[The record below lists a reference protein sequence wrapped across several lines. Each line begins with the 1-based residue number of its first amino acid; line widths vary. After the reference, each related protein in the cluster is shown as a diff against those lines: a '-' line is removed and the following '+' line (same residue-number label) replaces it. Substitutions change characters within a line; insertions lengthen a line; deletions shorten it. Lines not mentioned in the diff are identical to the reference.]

1 MNHLP
6 ALPSAG
12 TDFAHRRTRLHDHAV
27 SDLGIAIVSGRLP
40 EGVPLPEAEIGRM
53 LGVSRSVVREATKV
67 LAAKGLLRSRPRVG
81 TVPSP
86 RDSWDVLDPEVLGW
100 MLEHGPIADLIRD
113 VSEVRLIIEP
123 AAARLAALRR
133 SDEEAERLRALADD
147 LVRWGEDT
155 ERYVVADLDF
165 HAAILSAT
173 KNVTLVRLT
182 GAIGAAL
189 RASRR
194 LTVHAPGGPQ
204 SAMAEHE
211 AVAAAIIDGDPDR
224 ADARMRD
231 LIVLTQ
237 SHIECVLTGSEP
249 TLPNRSADPVAVGR
263 TCSASV
269 ESARGAIGHSG
280 EASRMCAPPTGSPKV
295 AEAATPFTW
304 PPEEAWFRGVL
315 AGDDQAAD
323 EVSQA
328 VPRTWSSG
336 TSPPLA

>member
-1 MNHLP
+1 MSDLP
-6 ALPSAG
+6 ALPSA
-12 TDFAHRRTRLHDHAV
+12 DADVAHRRTRLHDHAV
-27 SDLGIAIVSGRLP
+27 FDLGIAIVSGRLP
-40 EGVPLPEAEIGRM
+40 EGAPLPEAELGKM

-81 TVPSP
+81 TVPLP
-86 RDSWDVLDPEVLGW
+86 RDSWDVLDPDVLGW
-100 MLEHGPIADLIRD
+100 MLEYGPIAAVIRD

-123 AAARLAALRR
+123 AAARLAAMRR
-133 SDEEAERLRALADD
+133 SAEEADRFRALADE
-147 LVRWGEDT
+147 LVRWGDDT
-155 ERYVVADLDF
+155 QRYVVADLDF

-237 SHIECVLTGSEP
+237 SHIEWVLTRLRP
-249 TLPNRSADPVAVGR
+249 
-263 TCSASV
+263 
-269 ESARGAIGHSG
+269 H
-280 EASRMCAPPTGSPKV
+280 V
-295 AEAATPFTW
+295 AE
-304 PPEEAWFRGVL
+304 L
-315 AGDDQAAD
+315 ILLL
-323 EVSQA
+323 
-328 VPRTWSSG
+328 SSG
-336 TSPPLA
+336 RRSTGRRTGAHAY

>member
-1 MNHLP
+1 MSGLP
-6 ALPSAG
+6 ALPSADAVG
-12 TDFAHRRTRLHDHAV
+12 SHRRTRLHDHAV
-27 SDLGIAIVSGRLP
+27 FDLGIAIVSGRLP
-40 EGVPLPEAEIGRM
+40 EGVPLPEAELGKM
-53 LGVSRSVVREATKV
+53 LGVSRTVVREATKV

-81 TVPSP
+81 TIPLP
-86 RDSWDVLDPEVLGW
+86 RESWDVLDPEVLGW
-100 MLEHGPIADLIRD
+100 MLEHGPIADVIRD

-133 SDEEAERLRALADD
+133 TAEEAVRFRTLADD
-147 LVRWGEDT
+147 LVQWGDNAQ
-155 ERYVVADLDF
+155 RYVVADLDF

-224 ADARMRD
+224 ADARIRE

-237 SHIECVLTGSEP
+237 SHIEWVLT
-249 TLPNRSADPVAVGR
+249 RSD
-263 TCSASV
+263 
-269 ESARGAIGHSG
+269 
-280 EASRMCAPPTGSPKV
+280 
-295 AEAATPFTW
+295 
-304 PPEEAWFRGVL
+304 
-315 AGDDQAAD
+315 
-323 EVSQA
+323 
-328 VPRTWSSG
+328 
-336 TSPPLA
+336 PLAEPIV